1 MLGYDAVIVGSG
13 PNGLAAAITLARY
26 GQKVIVLEAYK
37 NIGGGT
43 RTSEI
48 TLPGFHHDICSAVHP
63 LGVASPFFLDLPL
76 ADFGLQWIQP
86 PLALAH
92 PLDDG
97 RTAFLSL
104 SLEESS
110 NSLGVDS
117 QSYLNWMTPHVESWT
132 EIMEDI
138 LGPLPLPPKHP
149 FKLARF
155 GLSAIQSARNLAK
168 RRFEDEPARALIAG
182 LAGHGMLPLEKL
194 TTASIALV
202 LGMLA
207 HAVGWPI
214 AKGGSQA
221 ISYAM
226 GTYFQSLGGEIITNH
241 EVVTLKDLPESRLVF
256 LDVTPRQV
264 VQICGN
270 RLPPRYI
277 KRLEKYRYG
286 PGICKVDYA
295 LCGSIPWKSKI
306 CSQACTVHLGGTLEE
321 INAAEKSIWLGEHPE
336 KPFVLL
342 AQQSLFDASRAPDQ
356 QHTAWAYCHV
366 PNDSNLDVSE
376 RITNQIE
383 RFAPG
388 FRDLILSKNVYTA
401 SEIQAYNPNYVGGD
415 INGGVQDWRQ
425 LYSRP
430 VPSLTPY
437 RTPLKGLYICSS
449 STPPG
454 GGVHGMCGYH
464 AARIVLKE

>member
-1 MLGYDAVIVGSG
+1 MPDYDAVIVGSG
-13 PNGLAAAITLARY
+13 PNGLAAAVTLARC
-26 GQKVIVLEAYK
+26 GQKVIVLEANK

-43 RTSEI
+43 RTTEV

-63 LGVASPFFLDLPL
+63 LGVASPFFRDLPL
-76 ADFGLQWIQP
+76 ADFGLEWIQP
-86 PLALAH
+86 PLSVAH

-97 RTAFLSL
+97 RTPFLSL

-110 NSLGVDS
+110 ASFGVDC
-117 QSYLNWMTPHVESWT
+117 QTYLSWMTPLVESWT
-132 EIMEDI
+132 AIMEDI

-155 GLSAIQSARNLAK
+155 GLSAIQSARRLAK
-168 RRFEDEPARALIAG
+168 RRFGDEPAQALIAG

-221 ISYAM
+221 ISHAM
-226 GTYFQSLGGEIITNH
+226 GAYLQSLGGEIITGY
-241 EVVTLKDLPESRLVF
+241 EVASLEDLPESRLVF

-264 VQICGN
+264 VQICRS
-270 RLPPRYI
+270 RLSTRYI
-277 KRLEKYRYG
+277 QRLEKYRYG
-286 PGICKVDYA
+286 PGVCKVDYA
-295 LCGSIPWKSKI
+295 LGGSIPWKSKI
-306 CSQACTVHLGGTLEE
+306 CSQAGTVHLGGTFEE
-321 INAAEKSIWLGEHPE
+321 ISAAENAVWLGEHPE

-342 AQQSLFDASRAPDQ
+342 AQQSLFDASRAPGLL
-356 QHTAWAYCHV
+356 HTAWAYCHV
-366 PNDSNLDVSE
+366 PHDSNQDVSE
-376 RITNQIE
+376 RITSQIE

-388 FRDLILSKNVYTA
+388 FRELILSKNVYTA
-401 SEIQAYNPNYVGGD
+401 VEIQAYNPNYVGGD

-430 VPSLTPY
+430 VTSLTPY
-437 RTPLKGLYICSS
+437 RMPLRGFYICSS

-454 GGVHGMCGYH
+454 VGVHGMCGYH
-464 AARIVLKE
+464 AARIGLKE

>member
-1 MLGYDAVIVGSG
+1 MPDYDAVIVGSG
-13 PNGLAAAITLARY
+13 PNGLAAAVTLARC
-26 GQKVIVLEAYK
+26 GQKVIVLEAKK

-43 RTSEI
+43 RTTEV

-63 LGVASPFFLDLPL
+63 LGVAYPFFRDLPL
-76 ADFGLQWIQP
+76 ADFVLEWIQP
-86 PLALAH
+86 PLSVAH

-97 RTAFLSL
+97 RTPFLSL

-110 NSLGVDS
+110 ASLGVDC
-117 QSYLNWMTPHVESWT
+117 QTYLSWMTPLVESWT
-132 EIMEDI
+132 AIMEDI

-155 GLSAIQSARNLAK
+155 GLSAIQSARRLAK
-168 RRFEDEPARALIAG
+168 RRFGDEPAQALIAG

-221 ISYAM
+221 ISHAM
-226 GTYFQSLGGEIITNH
+226 GAYLQSLGGEIITGY
-241 EVVTLKDLPESRLVF
+241 EVASLEDLPESRLVF

-264 VQICGN
+264 VQICRS
-270 RLPPRYI
+270 RLSTRYI
-277 KRLEKYRYG
+277 QRLEKYRYG
-286 PGICKVDYA
+286 PGVCKVDYA
-295 LCGSIPWKSKI
+295 LGGSIPWKSKI
-306 CSQACTVHLGGTLEE
+306 CSQAGTVHLGGTFEE
-321 INAAEKSIWLGEHPE
+321 ISAAENAVWLGEHPE

-342 AQQSLFDASRAPDQ
+342 AQQSLFDASRAPGLL
-356 QHTAWAYCHV
+356 HTAWAYCHV
-366 PNDSNLDVSE
+366 PHDSNQDVSE
-376 RITNQIE
+376 RITSQIE

-388 FRDLILSKNVYTA
+388 FRELILSKNVYTA
-401 SEIQAYNPNYVGGD
+401 VEIQAYNPNYVGGD

-437 RTPLKGLYICSS
+437 RMPLRGFYICSS

-464 AARIVLKE
+464 AARIGLKE

>member
-1 MLGYDAVIVGSG
+1 MPDFDAVIVGSG
-13 PNGLAAAITLARY
+13 PNGLAAAVTLARC
-26 GQKVIVLEAYK
+26 GQKVIVLEAKK

-43 RTSEI
+43 RTTEV

-63 LGVASPFFLDLPL
+63 LGVASPFFRDLPL
-76 ADFGLQWIQP
+76 ADFGLEWIQP
-86 PLALAH
+86 PLSVAH

-97 RTAFLSL
+97 RTPFLSL

-110 NSLGVDS
+110 ASLGVDC
-117 QSYLNWMTPHVESWT
+117 QTYLSWMTPLVESWT
-132 EIMEDI
+132 AIMEDI

-155 GLSAIQSARNLAK
+155 GLSAIQSARRLAK
-168 RRFEDEPARALIAG
+168 RRFGDEPAQALIAG

-221 ISYAM
+221 ISHAM
-226 GTYFQSLGGEIITNH
+226 GAYLQSLGGEIITGY
-241 EVVTLKDLPESRLVF
+241 EVASLEDLPESRLVF

-264 VQICGN
+264 VQICRS
-270 RLPPRYI
+270 RLSTRYI
-277 KRLEKYRYG
+277 QRLEKYRYG
-286 PGICKVDYA
+286 PGVCKVDYA
-295 LCGSIPWKSKI
+295 LGGSIPWKSKI
-306 CSQACTVHLGGTLEE
+306 CSQAGTVHLGGTFEE
-321 INAAEKSIWLGEHPE
+321 ISAAENAVWLGEHPE

-342 AQQSLFDASRAPDQ
+342 AQQSLFDASRAPGLL
-356 QHTAWAYCHV
+356 HTAWAYCHV
-366 PNDSNLDVSE
+366 PHDSNQDVSE
-376 RITNQIE
+376 RITSQIE

-388 FRDLILSKNVYTA
+388 FRELILSKNVYTA
-401 SEIQAYNPNYVGGD
+401 VEIQAYNPNYVGGD

-437 RTPLKGLYICSS
+437 RMPLRGFYICSS

-464 AARIVLKE
+464 AARIGLKE